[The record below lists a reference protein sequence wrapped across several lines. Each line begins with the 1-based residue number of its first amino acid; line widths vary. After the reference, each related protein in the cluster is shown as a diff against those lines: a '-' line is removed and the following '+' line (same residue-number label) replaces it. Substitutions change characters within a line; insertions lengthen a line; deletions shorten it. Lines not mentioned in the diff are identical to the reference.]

1 MTTISIPD
9 DTYQLLAARAA
20 ALATTPEALAA
31 SALDRLARTPPAADT
46 ADWLRDFDAMLAD
59 FRALPPAYPPGHVVD
74 VSREAIY
81 TGCGE

>member
-1 MTTISIPD
+1 MTAINIPD
-9 DTYQLLAARAA
+9 DTYRLLAARAA
-20 ALATTPEALAA
+20 AQSTTPEALAA
-31 SALDRLARTPPAADT
+31 SVLDQLARTPPAADT

-81 TGCGE
+81 AGCGE